1 MTTGNSTADSNI
13 NNTQSANQPQS
24 QPEPPSPHQLSAK
37 SAFCIAGLVILVMG
51 VTMIH
56 FGWVPH
62 LSLIL
67 VICLLLLIGVIRG
80 ISFQEMQARMA
91 DGVMSG
97 IGAIYL
103 FFFIGLMVAALMMS
117 GAIPTLMYFGFEIIS
132 PRYYYISAFVLT
144 SIIGIALG
152 SSLTTVATLGVAFI
166 SMSQAFDAN
175 IAIAAGA
182 VVSGAFFGD
191 KMSPLSDTGTIASSV
206 VGIDLFE
213 HLRNMMYTTVPAW
226 VISVLLFW
234 ALSGQTHSANLSQV
248 VLLQNQLIDSGLVHT
263 HAVLPFVVLVLL
275 ALLRVNAIYT
285 IICTII
291 AALIVTYTHSSPTLE
306 QLGGYLFG
314 GYAPAESLELGKV
327 GGMLSRGGVQSMF
340 FTQTI
345 VILALSLGGLLKI
358 LGILP
363 ALLGGVRDHLT
374 TAGQAI
380 FAAAMSALSINVLI
394 GEQYLSILLSGTT
407 FRSTFER
414 LQLHPKNLSRTI
426 EDAGTVI
433 NPLVPWSVCGVFISQ
448 ALGVPVLE
456 YLPYAFFC
464 YLSLLLTIAFGFSGL
479 TISRIGR

>member
-1 MTTGNSTADSNI
+1 MLTDSQA
-13 NNTQSANQPQS
+13 QSPQLD
-24 QPEPPSPHQLSAK
+24 PKL
-37 SAFCIAGLVILVMG
+37 AFLMAGLVILIMG
-51 VTMIH
+51 VTMIS

-67 VICLLLLIGVIRG
+67 ALCFLLLMGLMRG
-80 ISFQEMQARMA
+80 LNFSHMQSEMAA
-91 DGVMSG
+91 GVMSG

-103 FFFIGLMVAALMMS
+103 FFFIGLMVSALMMS
-117 GAIPTLMYFGFEIIS
+117 GAIPTLMYFGFELIS
-132 PRYYYISAFVLT
+132 PRFYYISAFVLT

-166 SMSQAFDAN
+166 GMSNAFDAN
-175 IAIAAGA
+175 VAIAAGA

-213 HLRNMMYTTVPAW
+213 HIRNMVYTTVPAW

-234 ALSGQTHSANLSQV
+234 MLSGQTHSGNLYQV
-248 VLLQNQLIDSGLVHT
+248 KVLQQQLIDSGLIHGY
-263 HAVLPFVVLVLL
+263 AVLPFVVLVLL
-275 ALLRVNAIYT
+275 ALYRVNAIYT

-291 AALIVTYTHSSPTLE
+291 TAIIVTYIHSTPSIE
-306 QLGGYLFG
+306 QLGSYFFA
-314 GYAPAESLELGKV
+314 GYAPADNLELGEV
-327 GGMLSRGGVQSMF
+327 GGMLSRGGIQSMF

-345 VILALSLGGLLKI
+345 VILALSLGGLLKT

-363 ALLGGVRDHLT
+363 ALLSGMRDKLT

-394 GEQYLSILLSGTT
+394 GEQYLSILLSGTA
-407 FRSTFER
+407 FRPTFER
-414 LQLHPKNLSRTI
+414 LHLHPKNLSRTV

-464 YLSLLLTIAFGFSGL
+464 YLSLLLTIIFGFTGV
-479 TISRIGR
+479 TISRLDEEETKS

>member
-1 MTTGNSTADSNI
+1 MGQVFIPTKNGSCILTDSQ
-13 NNTQSANQPQS
+13 TQS
-24 QPEPPSPHQLSAK
+24 SPLDPK
-37 SAFCIAGLVILVMG
+37 LAFMMAILVILIMG
-51 VTMIH
+51 VTMIG

-67 VICLLLLIGVIRG
+67 ALCFLLLMGLMRG
-80 ISFQEMQARMA
+80 LSFGHMQSQMA
-91 DGVMSG
+91 EGVMSG

-117 GAIPTLMYFGFEIIS
+117 GAIPTLMYFGFELIS
-132 PRYYYISAFVLT
+132 PRFYYISAFVLT

-166 SMSQAFDAN
+166 GMSNAFDAN
-175 IAIAAGA
+175 VAIAAGA

-226 VISVLLFW
+226 IITVLLFW
-234 ALSGQTHSANLSQV
+234 MLSGQTHAGNLYQV
-248 VLLQNQLIDSGLVHT
+248 RVLQQQLIDSGLVHNY
-263 HAVLPFVVLVLL
+263 AVLPLVLL
-275 ALLRVNAIYT
+275 VVLALYRVNAIYT
-285 IICTII
+285 IICTIL
-291 AALIVTYTHSSPTLE
+291 AAIVVTYMHSSPSIE
-306 QLGGYLFG
+306 QLGSYFFA
-314 GYAPAESLELGKV
+314 GYAPAEGLELGEV
-327 GGMLSRGGVQSMF
+327 GGMLSRGGIQSMF

-345 VILALSLGGLLKI
+345 VILALSLGGLLKA

-363 ALLGGVRDHLT
+363 ALLSGIRDKLN

-407 FRSTFER
+407 FRATFER
-414 LQLHPKNLSRTI
+414 LNLHPKNLSRTI

-448 ALGVPVLE
+448 ALEVPVLE

-464 YLSLLLTIAFGFSGL
+464 YLSLLLTILFGFSGL
-479 TISRIGR
+479 TISRLDKQS

>member
-1 MTTGNSTADSNI
+1 MSTDSP
-13 NNTQSANQPQS
+13 THSS
-24 QPEPPSPHQLSAK
+24 QLDPKL
-37 SAFCIAGLVILVMG
+37 AFLMAGIVLLIMG
-51 VTMIH
+51 VTMIS

-62 LSLIL
+62 LSLL
-67 VICLLLLIGVIRG
+67 LAICFLLLMGMMRGLSFNHLQSEMAAGV
-80 ISFQEMQARMA
+80 
-91 DGVMSG
+91 VSG
-97 IGAIYL
+97 SGAIYL

-117 GAIPTLMYFGFEIIS
+117 GAIPTLMYFGFELIS
-132 PRYYYISAFVLT
+132 PRFYYISAFVLT

-166 SMSQAFDAN
+166 GMSNAFDAN
-175 IAIAAGA
+175 VAIAAGA

-226 VISVLLFW
+226 IITVLLFW
-234 ALSGQTHSANLSQV
+234 MLSGETHAGNLYQV
-248 VLLQNQLIDSGLVHT
+248 TVLQGQLIESGLVHSY
-263 HAVLPFVVLVLL
+263 AVLPFVVLVVL

-291 AALIVTYTHSSPTLE
+291 SALIITYIHSSPSIE
-306 QLGGYLFG
+306 QLGGYLFA
-314 GYAPAESLELGKV
+314 GYAPADNLELGEV
-327 GGMLSRGGVQSMF
+327 GGMLSRGGIQNMF

-345 VILALSLGGLLKI
+345 VILALSLGGLLKT

-363 ALLGGVRDHLT
+363 ALLAGMRDKLT

-394 GEQYLSILLSGTT
+394 GEQYLSILLSGTA
-407 FRSTFER
+407 FRPTFER
-414 LQLHPKNLSRTI
+414 LSLHPKNLSRTI

-448 ALGVPVLE
+448 ALEVPVLE

-464 YLSLLLTIAFGFSGL
+464 YLSLLLTVFFGFSGL
-479 TISRIGR
+479 TIQKVKKSAA

>member
-1 MTTGNSTADSNI
+1 MLTDSQA
-13 NNTQSANQPQS
+13 QSPQLD
-24 QPEPPSPHQLSAK
+24 PK
-37 SAFCIAGLVILVMG
+37 MAFLMAGLVILIMG
-51 VTMIH
+51 VTMIS

-67 VICLLLLIGVIRG
+67 ALCFLLLMGLMRG
-80 ISFQEMQARMA
+80 LSFSDMQSEMAA
-91 DGVMSG
+91 GVMSG

-103 FFFIGLMVAALMMS
+103 FFFIGLMVSALMMS
-117 GAIPTLMYFGFEIIS
+117 GAIPTLMYFGFELIS
-132 PRYYYISAFVLT
+132 PRFYYISAFVLT

-166 SMSQAFDAN
+166 GMSNAFDAN
-175 IAIAAGA
+175 VAIAAGA
-182 VVSGAFFGD
+182 VVSGVFFGD

-213 HLRNMMYTTVPAW
+213 HIRNMVYTTVPAW
-226 VISVLLFW
+226 IISVLLFW
-234 ALSGQTHSANLSQV
+234 MLSGQTHSGNLYQV
-248 VLLQNQLIDSGLVHT
+248 KVLQQQLIDSGLIHGY
-263 HAVLPFVVLVLL
+263 AVLPFVVLMVL
-275 ALLRVNAIYT
+275 ALHRVNAIYT

-291 AALIVTYTHSSPTLE
+291 AAMIVTYIHSTPSIE
-306 QLGGYLFG
+306 QLGSYFFA
-314 GYAPAESLELGKV
+314 GYAPAENLELGEV
-327 GGMLSRGGVQSMF
+327 GGMLSRGGIQSMF

-345 VILALSLGGLLKI
+345 VILALSLGGLLKT

-363 ALLGGVRDHLT
+363 ALLSGMRDKLT

-407 FRSTFER
+407 FRPTFER
-414 LQLHPKNLSRTI
+414 LYLHPKNLSRTV

-464 YLSLLLTIAFGFSGL
+464 YLSLLLTIIFGFTGV
-479 TISRIGR
+479 TISRLGEEY